1 MVLVAIFLSVFL
13 GYCAVG
19 AVVPVLPRYVH
30 GALHAGDVALAMVM
44 GAEALTAIL
53 GRPLA
58 GQVGRRFGW
67 KRLIVAGAL
76 ITAAAGA
83 GYALATSVA
92 ALMATRLLLGV
103 GAALMVTAGGAWTVQ
118 IAPASRRGQ
127 ALGLFGLSM
136 WAGFAIGPIAGDALW
151 RLHSYGAVW
160 TFAVLSPLAGAAIA
174 SLVPYTHRAEAG
186 GASSWTLFPRPVLRP
201 GVALALAAMGYSALF
216 TFGVLFVDTR
226 GWTGGATML
235 SIFGISFV
243 TGRAAASGLPDRFG
257 PTRTASVA
265 ALCEAAGLLLLLV
278 APARELAFAGAA
290 LLGAGFSMV
299 YPSLALI
306 AVNGTPP
313 AERGVAIGAFT
324 SFFDV
329 AVLAA
334 GVTLGPVAERFGY
347 GATLW
352 VALACACGSAVLSHR
367 TGLAAAAR
375 AVAAEHADGSAV
387 NADHMD
393 HMDNMDDADNDDADD
408 EVMPVRRA
416 G

>member
-13 GYCAVG
+13 GYCAIG

-30 GALHAGDVALAMVM
+30 GTLHAGDVALAMVM

-53 GRPLA
+53 LRPVA

-67 KRLIVAGAL
+67 KHLILAGAL
-76 ITAAAGA
+76 VTALAGV

-92 ALMATRLLLGV
+92 ALMVTRLLVGV

-118 IAPASRRGQ
+118 IAPAARRGQ

-136 WAGFAIGPIAGDALW
+136 WAGFAIGPIVGDALW
-151 RLHSYGAVW
+151 RLHAFSAVW
-160 TFAVLSPLAGAAIA
+160 TLAVLSPLAGAAVA
-174 SLVPYTHRAEAG
+174 SFVPYTHREEPG
-186 GASSWTLFPRPVLRP
+186 GANSWTLFPRPVLRP
-201 GVALALAAMGYSALF
+201 GVALSLAAMGYSSLF
-216 TFGVLFVDTR
+216 TFGVLFVDAR

-235 SIFGISFV
+235 SIFGIAFV
-243 TGRAAASGLPDRFG
+243 VGRAAASGLPDRFG
-257 PTRTASVA
+257 ATRTATGA

-278 APARELAFAGAA
+278 SPVRELAFAGAA

-306 AVNGTPP
+306 AVNETPP

-324 SFFDV
+324 SFFDL

-334 GVTLGPVAERFGY
+334 GVTLGPVAEHFGY
-347 GATLW
+347 GATLG
-352 VALACACGSAVLSHR
+352 VALACACGSALLSHR
-367 TGLAAAAR
+367 TGLVVARR
-375 AVAAEHADGSAV
+375 AVLADNV
-387 NADHMD
+387 NV
-393 HMDNMDDADNDDADD
+393 DDADEADD
-408 EVMPVRRA
+408 EVLAARRA
-416 G
+416 C